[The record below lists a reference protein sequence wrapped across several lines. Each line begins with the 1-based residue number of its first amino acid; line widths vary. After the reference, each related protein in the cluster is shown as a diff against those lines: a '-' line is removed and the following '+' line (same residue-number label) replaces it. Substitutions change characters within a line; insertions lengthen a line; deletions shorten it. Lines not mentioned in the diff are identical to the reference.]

1 MDLDDQLKL
10 DHLLFSE
17 RKCRTCGQV
26 KDLIADFYLSRKNK
40 LSSPSAYSYECKTCT
55 IQRIKNSRKVN
66 KVVWEYPDW

>member
-55 IQRIKNSRKVN
+55 IQRIKTSRKVN

>member
-55 IQRIKNSRKVN
+55 IQRVKSKKRVEIKR
-66 KVVWEYPDW
+66 WEYPDW

>member
-40 LSSPSAYSYECKTCT
+40 LSSPSAYSYECKECT
-55 IQRIKNSRKVN
+55 KTRIKSKKANN
-66 KVVWEYPDW
+66 VWQYPDW